1 MDKSEIIVITIV
13 ALFFGLLVTIAAILI
28 PIEIREKNAKIN
40 LYNAVAEGRAS
51 CVTIQIS
58 EGK

>member
-1 MDKSEIIVITIV
+1 MDKTEIIVITIV
-13 ALFFGLLVTIAAILI
+13 ALFFGLLVTIAAILM

-40 LYNAVAEGRAS
+40 LYNAAAEGRAS
-51 CVTIQIS
+51 GVIIQLG

>member
-51 CVTIQIS
+51 GVIIQCG
-58 EGK
+58 ENK